1 VAYRLVR
8 VVQALVSQD
17 NTTKNL
23 VVVSGATVYL
33 ADGVTT
39 ATVYSDATGTAM
51 SNPVPTGVTPGPTAA
66 GIDTAGNFNAWVDP
80 TQDYALLVNGIK
92 VPLQTSSVHHKD
104 VTDHFDGTKCLI
116 RMVTGRGRSPHS
128 RSQAAAALRVKRC
141 SADGNQVRA
150 RAVPDQ
156 RHRDDRAVRPDRP
169 YRAKQEP

>member
-80 TQDYALLVNGIK
+80 TLDYALLVNGIK

-104 VTDHFDGTKCLI
+104 VTDHFDGT
-116 RMVTGRGRSPHS
+116 VSDPH
-128 RSQAAAALRVKRC
+128 
-141 SADGNQVRA
+141 G
-150 RAVPDQ
+150 
-156 RHRDDRAVRPDRP
+156 DRAWALATFTTGGGGSTGEAVFG
-169 YRAKQEP
+169 